1 MPGAKLL
8 ACPRCDGIDNI
19 VSRHRRRGS
28 IVVRERFCRKC
39 RRRFHTVSGDGL
51 VELHCG
57 NPFVS
62 RVRTGDRASARRG
75 KANQ

>member
-28 IVVRERFCRKC
+28 IVVRERF
-39 RRRFHTVSGDGL
+39 
-51 VELHCG
+51 
-57 NPFVS
+57 
-62 RVRTGDRASARRG
+62 
-75 KANQ
+75 

>member
-19 VSRHRRRGS
+19 VSRRRRRGS
-28 IVVRERFCRKC
+28 VVVRERFCRKC

-51 VELHCG
+51 VELHGG
-57 NPFVS
+57 NLVVTT
-62 RVRTGDRASARRG
+62 RYQVRLTQAFRCRT
-75 KANQ
+75 